1 MADSS
6 NCDDTLSVVFHA
18 IFNRL
23 VGARLLLV
31 VYLKIKYK
39 IYFRENCIPKTPESS
54 KSDTWGIFCVCKDF
68 NWFLACLVS
77 IYMQNIIKPLGT
89 HSLAQTQTH
98 QHKDKNT
105 LKHIKRMIMM
115 MMVMLMSFKL
125 LRGIKI
131 RKKFRRV
138 TISWCRTQGTRQVR
152 FDRIKCDCFWL
163 FLFFLSLSALFD
175 GGDERSMPFGFLF
188 LALHTIQD

>member
-1 MADSS
+1 M
-6 NCDDTLSVVFHA
+6 VFRKHLNQVSR
-18 IFNRL
+18 IL
-23 VGARLLLV
+23 GDILC
-31 VYLKIKYK
+31 VY
-39 IYFRENCIPKTPESS
+39 
-54 KSDTWGIFCVCKDF
+54 KDF
-68 NWFLACLVS
+68 NWFLAYLVS

-131 RKKFRRV
+131 RKTFRRV

-163 FLFFLSLSALFD
+163 FLFFLSQQRRDVWWGWWKIYAVWFSIFSIAYHP
-175 GGDERSMPFGFLF
+175 G
-188 LALHTIQD
+188 LASTSPRPPNKACRNVSLPSY